1 MPQGQVR
8 RPAQGCLA
16 GKRRDLRPGGFSDA
30 DLDSEQDLVSGG
42 LALLGLGPRIVAR
55 VALSG

>member
-30 DLDSEQDLVSGG
+30 DLDSEQDL
-42 LALLGLGPRIVAR
+42 
-55 VALSG
+55 LSGADSHFWAYVLEL